1 MAGMRDMSEMTRIRV
16 ARSDL
21 VIPTVVYESAT
32 HIFAQMV
39 STGKVTEK
47 NQKSAVQ
54 MAINMAVELAIETD
68 RIVDKDSGER
78 DHFGPKKG
86 I

>member
-21 VIPTVVYESAT
+21 VIPTVIYESAT
-32 HIFAQMV
+32 QIFAHMV
-39 STGKVTEK
+39 GTGKVTEK

-68 RIVDKDSGER
+68 RIVDKDSGGR
-78 DHFGPKKG
+78 NHFGSKKNF
-86 I
+86 